1 MPANMRYKQNGSAT
15 YIQDNSVTYKQPIPI
30 NEEVILNPK
39 KFIMSKTDPQ
49 GIIKYCNDYFIK
61 INGYE
66 KDELIGSPHNIIRHP
81 DMPKIIFKLMWG
93 RLENRKKLYALI
105 KNLTKNG
112 KYYWVITKFD
122 IKIKKKTK
130 EPIEYIAYRK
140 AAPRQAVEEIK
151 QLYKKLVEIE
161 KQRGIKGSE
170 KYLRGFL
177 EEREQTYDEYIN
189 EITLNNKYLKFWF
202 KAMKKFF
209 SSKNY
214 DKISQDRLG

>member
-1 MPANMRYKQNGSAT
+1 
-15 YIQDNSVTYKQPIPI
+15 
-30 NEEVILNPK
+30 
-39 KFIMSKTDPQ
+39 MSKTDPQ

-81 DMPKIIFKLMWG
+81 DMPKVIFKLLWD
-93 RLENRKKLYALI
+93 RLRKRKKLYTLV

-112 KYYWVITKFD
+112 NYYWVMTQFDTKT
-122 IKIKKKTK
+122 KNKTK

-140 AAPRQAVEEIK
+140 AAPKQAIIQIE

-161 KQRGIKGSE
+161 KERGIKGSE

-177 EEREQTYDEYIN
+177 EEREQTYDEFID
-189 EITLNNKYLKFWF
+189 EITLKNKHIKFWF
-202 KAMKKFF
+202 KSMKKFF
-209 SSKNY
+209 SSINY